1 MGIGLTLGSNI
12 SERVDFTL
20 SSRSNFNTVSNS
32 LQESINTD
40 FFNQYTRLKFN
51 WILWDGIVFRT
62 DATHQ
67 FYSGLDDSFDQNY
80 LLWNMSIGKK
90 FLNNDRGEISL
101 GVFDLL
107 GQNNN
112 LTRLVTETYIE
123 DVQTNVLQQYVML
136 SFKYDLRNFRI
147 GE

>member
-1 MGIGLTLGSNI
+1 
-12 SERVDFTL
+12 
-20 SSRSNFNTVSNS
+20 
-32 LQESINTD
+32 
-40 FFNQYTRLKFN
+40 
-51 WILWDGIVFRT
+51 
-62 DATHQ
+62 
-67 FYSGLDDSFDQNY
+67 
-80 LLWNMSIGKK
+80 MSIGKK